1 MKRYVKSSKTIS
13 ISPTDMDNLEGMMSE
28 IYHNY
33 GYHNY
38 GNEDMSM
45 SQVVSMFVEHIEE
58 VYPDMDISKT
68 DLRRIGKELYNQYF

>member
-33 GYHNY
+33 GD
-38 GNEDMSM
+38 EDMSM
-45 SQVVSMFVEHIEE
+45 SQVISMFVEHIEE
-58 VYPDMDISKT
+58 VYPDMGISKT
-68 DLRRIGKELYNQYF
+68 ELRRIGKELYNQYF

>member
-33 GYHNY
+33 G
-38 GNEDMSM
+38 NEGMSK
-45 SQVVSMFVEHIEE
+45 SQVVSMFIEHIEE
-58 VYPDMDISKT
+58 VYPDIGISKT